1 MSEETSSNGPPDG
14 AAEAPGGS
22 MAPEVSR
29 RVSSILDAVEQ
40 EGARLR
46 EDAREQAQAYL
57 EGARRRADELV
68 AERRGR
74 IAELSDEL
82 VAKSE
87 AILERLEE
95 AAPVRQSFESLVRA
109 LGEAADRLSEE
120 AEGTGSDFEP
130 PPFEDEQASVPG
142 PEPEAAGTQFSAP
155 APPAL
160 HAPPPST
167 SDRGSRSLG
176 PAPNQPDSVRTIA
189 IQMAGAG
196 WTRHDV
202 GKHLQQSLGIADTE
216 PILEEIFGAG
226 SPDDARVPWTAYQR

>member
-1 MSEETSSNGPPDG
+1 MSEKSTSNGP
-14 AAEAPGGS
+14 AEEPAKPAGGS

-40 EGARLR
+40 EAARLR
-46 EDAREQAQAYL
+46 EDARKQAEAYL
-57 EGARRRADELV
+57 SDARRRADELV
-68 AERRGR
+68 AERHGR

-87 AILERLEE
+87 AILDGLEE
-95 AAPVRQSFESLVRA
+95 AAPVRQSFENLVRA
-109 LGEAADRLSEE
+109 LGDAADRLSEE
-120 AEGTGSDFEP
+120 AERTGSDFEP
-130 PPFEDEQASVPG
+130 PEFGGEGGPAPPSEPNAST
-142 PEPEAAGTQFSAP
+142 AQFSPP
-155 APPAL
+155 APPA
-160 HAPPPST
+160 PPASAVGP
-167 SDRGSRSLG
+167 GSQPLG

-202 GKHLQQSLGIADTE
+202 GAHLEQSLGIADAE